1 MKIMGQ
7 KNTRLAILEVL
18 VIAAIIAVLAGWTN
32 AQAQD
37 FQLTIFHNNDGES
50 DLLPDG
56 DFGGVARYITKIN
69 DLRAGLGAEEGTLT
83 LSSGDNFLA
92 GPVFNASLENGIP
105 YYDTMALEM
114 IDYDA
119 ICLGNHDFDFGPDV
133 LADLISGFTT
143 PVTYLSANL
152 DFSLEPGLQFY
163 VDNGTLAASTIVE
176 TAGRQIGIVGATTEN
191 LSFISSPRNVIINDV
206 ATSIQV
212 EIDALQG
219 AGIDIIVVIS
229 HLQSVQEDLALAP
242 LLSGV
247 DIMIAGGGDELLA
260 SEDDLLIPGD
270 EEDVYDSYPIY
281 ATDGAGR
288 SIPVVT
294 TSGQYRYVGKLTAT
308 FDLAGELVMVDEAAS
323 GPRRVVGGA
332 YDDAV
337 MGDPTAEDT
346 IEDPITEA
354 LAALE
359 ATIVAVSEVDLDGV
373 RSHVRTMETNQ
384 GNLIA
389 DALLWTARQ
398 NAEAFNVPL
407 ADIALQN
414 GGGIRND
421 EVVPAGNIT
430 ALKTF
435 DMLPFPNFVTVIP
448 EIPRAQFK
456 EILEN
461 AVSRVEF
468 VSGRFAQIAGA
479 RFSYDLNGT
488 PQELDEDG
496 NVLVEGTRVVDIIL
510 EDGTILCEG
519 GMLVEGADLTIAT
532 IDFLARG
539 GDQYPYRGAEFT
551 SLGTSYQQA
560 LANYLTEA
568 LSGVITAEDYPQ
580 GGEGRIIEGG
590 TVAIDGGHGLEEPA
604 DGDNGSLP
612 QVFLSQNFP
621 NPFNPSTNI
630 QFSLD
635 RSQPVQL
642 SIYDVT
648 GRLVRTL
655 VSESRAA
662 GSHNVVW
669 NGTDNGGN
677 PTPSGVYLYRLI
689 TAEGIDSK
697 TMTLVK

>member
-1 MKIMGQ
+1 MGH
-7 KNTRLAILEVL
+7 KTPRLALLEIL
-18 VIAAIIAVLAGWTN
+18 VIAGIIVLLTGWTN
-32 AQAQD
+32 ASAQD

-56 DFGGVARYITKIN
+56 DFGGIARYVTRIN
-69 DLRAGLGAEEGTLT
+69 ELRAGLGADEGSLT

-92 GPVFNASLENGIP
+92 GPVFNASIENGIP
-105 YYDTMALEM
+105 YYDSMALQM

-133 LADLISGFTT
+133 LADLISGFTV

-152 DFSLEPGLQFY
+152 DFSLEPGLQFF

-206 ATSIQV
+206 ATSIQA
-212 EIDALQG
+212 EIDNLQA

-229 HLQSVQEDLALAP
+229 HLQSVLEDLALAP
-242 LLSGV
+242 MLSGV

-260 SEDDLLIPGD
+260 SGDDLVIPGD
-270 EEDVYDSYPIY
+270 EGEIYDSYPIY

-294 TSGQYRYVGKLTAT
+294 TSGQYRYVGKLTAS
-308 FDLAGELVMVDEAAS
+308 FDAAGELIMVDDAAS
-323 GPRRVVGGA
+323 GPVRVLGGV
-332 YDDAV
+332 YPDAV
-337 MGDPTAEDT
+337 LGNAVAEAT
-346 IEDPITEA
+346 IEAPITEA
-354 LAALE
+354 LAQLD

-373 RSHVRTMETNQ
+373 RGHVRTQETNQ

-398 NAEAFNVPL
+398 SAGSFEVPL
-407 ADIALQN
+407 ADVALQN

-421 EVVPAGNIT
+421 EIVPAGNIT

-435 DMLPFPNFVTVIP
+435 DMLPFPNFVTVVP
-448 EIPRAQFK
+448 NIPRAQFK

-461 AVSRVEF
+461 CVSSVEF
-468 VSGRFAQIAGA
+468 VSGRFAQIAGFS
-479 RFSYDLNGT
+479 FSYD
-488 PQELDEDG
+488 PEAQAQELDGEG
-496 NVLVEGTRVVDIIL
+496 NVVVEGARILDVYLDDMTMIVSGGVVI
-510 EDGTILCEG
+510 
-519 GMLVEGADLTIAT
+519 EGADLTVAT

-539 GDQYPYRGAEFT
+539 GDQYPFRGAEFT
-551 SLGTSYQQA
+551 SLGASYQQA
-560 LANYLTEA
+560 LAGYLTEA

-580 GGEGRIIEGG
+580 GGEGRITEGG
-590 TVAIDGGHGLEEPA
+590 TVAIDGSHDPEEPV
-604 DGDNGSLP
+604 DGNIGPLP
-612 QVFLSQNFP
+612 QVMLGQNFP
-621 NPFNPSTNI
+621 NPFNPSTSI

-635 RSQPVQL
+635 RDQPVQL
-642 SIYDVT
+642 AVYDVT

-655 VSESRAA
+655 VSETRTA
-662 GSHNVVW
+662 GAHSVVW

-677 PTPSGVYLYRLI
+677 PAPSGVYLYRLI
-689 TAEGIDSK
+689 TAEGIEAR